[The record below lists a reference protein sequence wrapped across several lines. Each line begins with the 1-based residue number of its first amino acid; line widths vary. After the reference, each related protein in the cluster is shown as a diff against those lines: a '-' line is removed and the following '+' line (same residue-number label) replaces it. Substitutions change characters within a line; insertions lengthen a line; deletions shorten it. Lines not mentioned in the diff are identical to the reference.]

1 MDRII
6 LHCDCNCFYASCELL
21 SHPDLRQLPVAVCGD
36 PTERHGI
43 ILAKNEPAKRCGVK
57 TAETIWKAKQKCPGL
72 ILLPPHHRLY
82 AEYSKKIN
90 AVYGEYTDLVEPF
103 GIDESWLDV
112 TNSLHLFGGDARAL
126 ADTLR
131 GRIKR
136 EFGLTI
142 SVGVSFNKVFAKLG
156 SDLRK
161 PDATTVIGRAQMR
174 ETVWP
179 LPVETLLYVG
189 RATHT
194 RLRERGI
201 CTIGQLAQADPA
213 ELRRSFG
220 KPGLTLWTFA
230 NGLDR
235 SPVCE
240 QGEQAA
246 VKSIGNSTTTPR
258 DLTTD
263 ADVRLVIGLLAESV
277 SARLRE
283 SALVCRTVVFQ
294 ARTADLRWRERQGK
308 LDIPCRTAEAIRRR
322 AYALYL
328 DICRPGAR
336 LRSIGVRAADL
347 LPAEVEQ
354 PSFLPEYQ
362 AVQRREKLE
371 HTIDSLRSRFG
382 HFSVQPAANLLD
394 TQLSGLNP
402 QAAID
407 PFTA

>member
-1 MDRII
+1 MYSCRRTWSCTPNTRAAREIY
-6 LHCDCNCFYASCELL
+6 YA
-21 SHPDLRQLPVAVCGD
+21 
-36 PTERHGI
+36 
-43 ILAKNEPAKRCGVK
+43 
-57 TAETIWKAKQKCPGL
+57 
-72 ILLPPHHRLY
+72 
-82 AEYSKKIN
+82 
-90 AVYGEYTDLVEPF
+90 YTSQVEPF
-103 GIDESWLDV
+103 GLDECWLDI
-112 TNSLHLFGGDARAL
+112 TGSAGLFGDGGAVADEIRA
-126 ADTLR
+126 
-131 GRIKR
+131 RIKR
-136 EFGLTI
+136 ELGI
-142 SVGVSFNKVFAKLG
+142 SVSIGVSFNKVFAKLG

-201 CTIGQLAQADPA
+201 RTIGQLAQADPA

>member
-1 MDRII
+1 MDRVI
-6 LHCDCNCFYASCELL
+6 LHSDMNNFYASVECMLNPAL
-21 SHPDLRQLPVAVCGD
+21 DGKPVAVAGD
-36 PTERHGI
+36 PGQRHGI
-43 ILAKNEPAKRCGVK
+43 VLAKNQRAKQCGVK
-57 TAETIWKAKQKCPGL
+57 TGNPLWLARRLCPE
-72 ILLPPHHRLY
+72 IVFVPPHMELY
-82 AEYSKKIN
+82 AEYAHAAREIYY
-90 AVYGEYTDLVEPF
+90 AYTSQVEPF
-103 GIDESWLDV
+103 GLDECWLDI
-112 TNSLHLFGGDARAL
+112 TGSAGLFGDGGAVADEIRA
-126 ADTLR
+126 
-131 GRIKR
+131 RIKR
-136 EFGLTI
+136 ELGI
-142 SVGVSFNKVFAKLG
+142 SVSIGVSFNKVFAKLG

-336 LRSIGVRAADL
+336 LRSLGVRAADL

>member
-1 MDRII
+1 MLNPALDGK
-6 LHCDCNCFYASCELL
+6 
-21 SHPDLRQLPVAVCGD
+21 PVAVVGD
-36 PTERHGI
+36 PGQRHGI
-43 ILAKNEPAKRCGVK
+43 VLAKNQRAKQCGVK
-57 TAETIWKAKQKCPGL
+57 TGNPLWLARRLCPE
-72 ILLPPHHRLY
+72 IVFVPPHMELY
-82 AEYSKKIN
+82 AEYAHAAREIYY
-90 AVYGEYTDLVEPF
+90 AYTSQVEPF
-103 GIDESWLDV
+103 GLDECWLDI
-112 TNSLHLFGGDARAL
+112 TSSAGLFGDGGAVADEIRA
-126 ADTLR
+126 
-131 GRIKR
+131 RIKR
-136 EFGLTI
+136 ELGI
-142 SVGVSFNKVFAKLG
+142 SVSIGVSFNKVFAKLG

>member
-1 MDRII
+1 MDRVI
-6 LHCDCNCFYASCELL
+6 LHSDMNNFYASVECMLNPAL
-21 SHPDLRQLPVAVCGD
+21 DGKPVAVAGD
-36 PTERHGI
+36 PGQRHGI
-43 ILAKNEPAKRCGVK
+43 VLAKNQRAKQCGVK
-57 TAETIWKAKQKCPGL
+57 TGNPLWLARRLCPE
-72 ILLPPHHRLY
+72 IVFVPPHMELY
-82 AEYSKKIN
+82 AEYAHAAREIYY
-90 AVYGEYTDLVEPF
+90 AYTSQVEPF
-103 GIDESWLDV
+103 GLDECWLDI
-112 TNSLHLFGGDARAL
+112 TGSAGLFGDGGAVADEIRA
-126 ADTLR
+126 
-131 GRIKR
+131 RIKR
-136 EFGLTI
+136 ELGI
-142 SVGVSFNKVFAKLG
+142 SVSIGVSFNKVFAKLG

-201 CTIGQLAQADPA
+201 RTIGQLAQADPA

>member
-1 MDRII
+1 MDRVI
-6 LHCDCNCFYASCELL
+6 LHSDMNNFYASVECMLNPAL
-21 SHPDLRQLPVAVCGD
+21 DGKPVAVVGD
-36 PTERHGI
+36 PGQRHGI
-43 ILAKNEPAKRCGVK
+43 VLAKNQRAKQCGVK
-57 TAETIWKAKQKCPGL
+57 TGNPLWLARRLCPE
-72 ILLPPHHRLY
+72 IVFVPPHMELY
-82 AEYSKKIN
+82 AEYAHAAREIYY
-90 AVYGEYTDLVEPF
+90 AYTSQVEPF
-103 GIDESWLDV
+103 GLDECWLDI
-112 TNSLHLFGGDARAL
+112 TSSAGLFGDGGAVADEIRA
-126 ADTLR
+126 
-131 GRIKR
+131 RIKR
-136 EFGLTI
+136 ELGI
-142 SVGVSFNKVFAKLG
+142 SVSIGVSFNKVFAKLG

>member
-1 MDRII
+1 MDRVI
-6 LHCDCNCFYASCELL
+6 LHSDMNNFYASVECMLNPAL
-21 SHPDLRQLPVAVCGD
+21 DGKPVAVVGD
-36 PTERHGI
+36 PGQRHGI
-43 ILAKNEPAKRCGVK
+43 VLAKNQRAKQCGVK
-57 TAETIWKAKQKCPGL
+57 TGNPLWLARRLCPE
-72 ILLPPHHRLY
+72 IVFVPPHMELY
-82 AEYSKKIN
+82 AEYAHAAREIYY
-90 AVYGEYTDLVEPF
+90 AYTSQVEPF
-103 GIDESWLDV
+103 GPDECWLDI
-112 TNSLHLFGGDARAL
+112 TSSAGLFGDGGAVADEIRA
-126 ADTLR
+126 
-131 GRIKR
+131 RIKR
-136 EFGLTI
+136 ELGI
-142 SVGVSFNKVFAKLG
+142 SVSIGVSFNKVFAKLG

>member
-57 TAETIWKAKQKCPGL
+57 TAETIWRAKQKCPGL

-156 SDLRK
+156 SDYKSLTPR
-161 PDATTVIGRAQMR
+161 PSSHATTG
-174 ETVWP
+174 
-179 LPVETLLYVG
+179 
-189 RATHT
+189 ATSSFPSPSAIFCSSAAAH
-194 RLRERGI
+194 
-201 CTIGQLAQADPA
+201 
-213 ELRRSFG
+213 RSCSAATACARSANSQNAARKCS
-220 KPGLTLWTFA
+220 KP
-230 NGLDR
+230 
-235 SPVCE
+235 
-240 QGEQAA
+240 
-246 VKSIGNSTTTPR
+246 
-258 DLTTD
+258 
-263 ADVRLVIGLLAESV
+263 
-277 SARLRE
+277 
-283 SALVCRTVVFQ
+283 
-294 ARTADLRWRERQGK
+294 
-308 LDIPCRTAEAIRRR
+308 
-322 AYALYL
+322 
-328 DICRPGAR
+328 
-336 LRSIGVRAADL
+336 
-347 LPAEVEQ
+347 
-354 PSFLPEYQ
+354 
-362 AVQRREKLE
+362 
-371 HTIDSLRSRFG
+371 
-382 HFSVQPAANLLD
+382 
-394 TQLSGLNP
+394 
-402 QAAID
+402 
-407 PFTA
+407 

>member
-1 MDRII
+1 MTLSI
-6 LHCDCNCFYASCELL
+6 LHSDMNNFYASVECMLNPAL
-21 SHPDLRQLPVAVCGD
+21 DGKPVAVAGD
-36 PTERHGI
+36 PGQRHGI
-43 ILAKNEPAKRCGVK
+43 VLAKNQRAKQCGVK
-57 TAETIWKAKQKCPGL
+57 TGNPLWLARRLCPE
-72 ILLPPHHRLY
+72 IVFVPPHMELY
-82 AEYSKKIN
+82 AEYAHAAREIYY
-90 AVYGEYTDLVEPF
+90 AYTSQVEPF
-103 GIDESWLDV
+103 GLDECWLDI
-112 TNSLHLFGGDARAL
+112 TGSAGLFGDGGAVADEIRA
-126 ADTLR
+126 
-131 GRIKR
+131 RIKR
-136 EFGLTI
+136 ELGI
-142 SVGVSFNKVFAKLG
+142 SVSIGVSFNKVFAKLG

>member
-1 MDRII
+1 MDRVI
-6 LHCDCNCFYASCELL
+6 LHSDMNNFYASVECMLNPAL
-21 SHPDLRQLPVAVCGD
+21 DGKPVAVVGD
-36 PTERHGI
+36 PGQRHGI
-43 ILAKNEPAKRCGVK
+43 VLAKNQRAKQCGVK
-57 TAETIWKAKQKCPGL
+57 TGNPLWLARRLCPE
-72 ILLPPHHRLY
+72 IVFVPPHMELY
-82 AEYSKKIN
+82 AEYAHAAREIYY
-90 AVYGEYTDLVEPF
+90 AYTSQVEPF
-103 GIDESWLDV
+103 GLDECWLDI
-112 TNSLHLFGGDARAL
+112 TSSAGLFGDGGAVADEIRA
-126 ADTLR
+126 
-131 GRIKR
+131 RIKR
-136 EFGLTI
+136 ELGI
-142 SVGVSFNKVFAKLG
+142 SVSIGVSFNKVFAKLG

-354 PSFLPEYQ
+354 PSFRPEYQ

>member
-1 MDRII
+1 MDRVI
-6 LHCDCNCFYASCELL
+6 LHSDMNNFYASVECMLNPAL
-21 SHPDLRQLPVAVCGD
+21 HGRPVAVAGD
-36 PTERHGI
+36 PEQRHGI
-43 ILAKNEPAKRCGVK
+43 VLAKNQQAKLCGVQ
-57 TAETIWKAKQKCPGL
+57 TGNPLWLARRLCPD
-72 ILLPPHHRLY
+72 IVFVPPHMDLY
-82 AEYSKKIN
+82 VEYAHAAREIYY
-90 AVYGEYTDLVEPF
+90 AYTSQVEPF
-103 GIDESWLDV
+103 GLDECWLDV
-112 TNSLHLFGGDARAL
+112 TGSAGLFGDGRTVADEIRA
-126 ADTLR
+126 
-131 GRIKR
+131 RIKR
-136 EFGLTI
+136 ELGV
-142 SVGVSFNKVFAKLG
+142 SVSIGVSFNKVFAKLG
-156 SDLRK
+156 SDLHK

-174 ETVWP
+174 QTVWP
-179 LPVETLLYVG
+179 LPVESLLYVG
-189 RATHT
+189 RATHR

-201 CTIGQLAQADPA
+201 CTIGQLAAADPA

-230 NGLDR
+230 NGLDT

-240 QGEQAA
+240 QGERAM

-263 ADVRLVIGLLAESV
+263 ADIRLVIGLLAESV

-283 SALVCRTVVFQ
+283 SSLICRTVVFQ
-294 ARTADLRWRERQGK
+294 ARAADLRWQERQGK
-308 LDIPCRTAEAIRRR
+308 LDIPCRTADAIRRK

-328 DICRPGAR
+328 DVCKPGAR
-336 LRSIGVRAADL
+336 LRSIGVRATDL

-371 HTIDSLRSRFG
+371 NTIDSIRSRFG
-382 HFSVQPAANLLD
+382 HFSIQPAANLLD